1 MHGLRNVRSNELH
14 YITSNP
20 RVTICLCSSHLM
32 YLSATCTK
40 LPSCSPDFA
49 GVAGTPGGQRGRW
62 PDSPRFPRGNPATS
76 WGLLSSAHCWWC
88 HFSPSEESN
97 SNACNSNIFSLNS
110 VWDPNWYEVFKI
122 YSKSLC
128 ANWNLWRWFDALW
141 NSSPGDPYIVFQFLI
156 IHTVD

>member
-1 MHGLRNVRSNELH
+1 MSYTTWRPILAWQSASAPH
-14 YITSNP
+14 T
-20 RVTICLCSSHLM
+20 LCTCPPPAQSCHHAHL
-32 YLSATCTK
+32 S
-40 LPSCSPDFA
+40 LPA
-49 GVAGTPGGQRGRW
+49 WLGHLVASEVDGQI
-62 PDSPRFPRGNPATS
+62 PRGNPATS

-88 HFSPSEESN
+88 HFSPLEESN
-97 SNACNSNIFSLNS
+97 SNACNSKIFSWNS

-156 IHTVD
+156 IHIVD